1 MKARL
6 FQRSTQS
13 GFTLIEMLIA
23 LVIFVIALLAI
34 GLLQLRGIAMT
45 RDANMRTT
53 AIFAARS
60 LGEAI
65 KANPAIRY
73 NFPASNSSPT
83 GQIVAMAACPVTL
96 GRGISS
102 NTACYCFRDDAD
114 IEAAFNISNNLPD
127 PLSGGKIAVVPLA
140 LRPQLGSPP
149 PTTPPTPAVS
159 SAFLAPATCAALEGQ
174 PYLVTV
180 RWSEGTGAIGIQDQ
194 SVSVVVM
201 P

>member
-1 MKARL
+1 MKAGL
-6 FQRSTQS
+6 FQRRKHDK

-65 KANPAIRY
+65 RANYMADY
-73 NFPASNSSPT
+73 THTASN
-83 GQIVAMAACPVTL
+83 AAPAAVVRCAVTL
-96 GRGISS
+96 GRNISS
-102 NTACYCFRDDAD
+102 LSPCICSRRTAD
-114 IEAAFNISNNLPD
+114 ISDAYVLATNLPN
-127 PLSGGKIAVVPLA
+127 PTSGGKIAITA
-140 LRPQLGSPP
+140 LPMRAGSPTV
-149 PTTPPTPAVS
+149 PTS
-159 SAFLAPATCAALEGQ
+159 FLAPANCDALEGQ
-174 PYLVTV
+174 AYQVTV

-194 SVSVVVM
+194 SVQVMVM

>member
-1 MKARL
+1 MKAGL
-6 FQRSTQS
+6 FQRRPQS

-65 KANPAIRY
+65 KANY
-73 NFPASNSSPT
+73 MASYTRAENN
-83 GQIVAMAACPVTL
+83 AAPGAVTPEAVTL
-96 GRGISS
+96 GRNLSTIGNGICARRT
-102 NTACYCFRDDAD
+102 ND
-114 IEAAFNISNNLPD
+114 IREAYTIANNLPN
-127 PLSGGKIAVVPLA
+127 PATGGKIAVVA
-140 LRPQLGSPP
+140 LPMRAGT
-149 PTTPPTPAVS
+149 PTVPTN
-159 SAFLAPATCAALEGQ
+159 FLAPAACAALEGQ
-174 PYLVTV
+174 AYQVTV
-180 RWSEGTGAIGIQDQ
+180 RWSEGTGAIGINDQ
-194 SVSVVVM
+194 SVQVVVM

>member
-1 MKARL
+1 MKAGL
-6 FQRSTQS
+6 FQRRPQS

-65 KANPAIRY
+65 KANYMASYTHI
-73 NFPASNSSPT
+73 ASNTAPAAPT
-83 GQIVAMAACPVTL
+83 RCAVTL
-96 GRGISS
+96 GRNISS
-102 NTACYCFRDDAD
+102 LGPCICDRRTAD
-114 IEAAFNISNNLPD
+114 ISDAYTLASNLPN
-127 PLSGGKIAVVPLA
+127 PATGGKIAVTALPLRA
-140 LRPQLGSPP
+140 GSPTI
-149 PTTPPTPAVS
+149 PTS
-159 SAFLAPATCAALEGQ
+159 FLAPADCASLEGQ
-174 PYLVTV
+174 AYQVTV
-180 RWSEGTGAIGIQDQ
+180 RWSEGTGAIGINDQ
-194 SVSVVVM
+194 SVQVVVM